1 MPRSADSV
9 ITIRP
14 LTAADA
20 AWKRE
25 FLIGAWGSTMV
36 ARREE
41 LVDADRLPGL
51 VALLDGRPTGL
62 ATYDAAGREL
72 EVVTIAAGIRGIG
85 IGRAL
90 LRAVEALAVAANARR
105 IWLITTNDNTAA
117 LRFYQRNGY
126 DLAALHRNAVTRARL
141 TRKPQIALTADGIPI
156 RHELELERIL
166 A

>member
-14 LTAADA
+14 LTPGDA

-25 FLIGAWGSTMV
+25 FLIGSWGSTLV

-41 LVDADRLPGL
+41 LVDADLLPGL

-62 ATYDAAGREL
+62 ATYAMAGREW
-72 EVVTIAAGIRGIG
+72 EFVTIDAGIRGIG
-85 IGRAL
+85 IGGAL
-90 LRAVEALAVAANARR
+90 LRAVEELAVAANAGR
-105 IWLITTNDNTAA
+105 IWLVTTNDNTAA

-141 TRKPQIALTADGIPI
+141 TRKPQIALTGDGIPI